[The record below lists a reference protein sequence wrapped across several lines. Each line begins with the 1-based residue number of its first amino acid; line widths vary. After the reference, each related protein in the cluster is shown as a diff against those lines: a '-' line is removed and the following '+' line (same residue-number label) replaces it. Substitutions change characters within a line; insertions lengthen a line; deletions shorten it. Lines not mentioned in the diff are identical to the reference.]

1 MKKRLAAFAFAA
13 LAAFGAQAVGN
24 EGDIWS
30 LEVVPNYSA
39 GYEYPNSITP
49 HKVGESFY
57 ILVRLLDYEWKDP
70 DVHEWQIL
78 QSADGVAI
86 GSTTATVYWPGLR
99 IAIGNEMVTA
109 DYVSTG
115 PNGEMSGQNG
125 ELPYYTD
132 LYFKY
137 TVKEGQLGLPVRL
150 VDTRNKII
158 STSIAGSYSLQF
170 VNVNTYNGLT
180 HRYWNLIK
188 DPGEETEALA
198 SFWFCP
204 SSTSEDPD
212 YPDEPAGGPKR
223 DVTKIAPGAY
233 VQTIDFEPTYADAT
247 DPLNRIWRD
256 VYQGISDSPGK
267 DPAIIGTAADEG
279 ETTTVYIWS
288 EDESVFSVDGITG
301 EEVEYEVKGEI
312 VTRTVYPVQLTAN
325 GVSAFK
331 LKGGATAAPGAW
343 TNLVLCA
350 TKKPAINAS
359 GDIVDGCLVTRR
371 VRVVA
376 APAPFI
382 TLSDADGSRSV
393 SLEATSAYTVGSRM
407 KMTFSKAFDSYD
419 VRVKLM
425 MSVGSTTIDPVAEKY
440 VFISDSDGAD
450 PASSVS
456 LDTVTMPKGER
467 ETYFYIYPL
476 GTCKELKTTGISI
489 TNLVDQTQTEAY
501 DQFKDGTHRG
511 MTVKVT
517 DQKPVVTASIPS
529 SGFKNDTVNVDV
541 TVSDNWRDL
550 SEKNT
555 NGYRVVIFLGG
566 TKVYETNGVAF
577 AENEQVSFPVVI
589 PAEGNPLTGTV
600 QVWDQMGNASDTTL
614 DGSKIS
620 IEAKAPLTVM
630 AATFQSRDKSVA
642 PDTDATYAEG
652 QQVYVGAVLS
662 SPSATKM
669 YAFIVPMDAASSN
682 LVYTSA
688 TTNGLEINTSGD
700 FAEYS
705 VRAPIKLLDGN
716 IEGRRVNLGVVLKD
730 KPDWSDATAKV
741 IDTYSLGGTWT
752 LTVTNVAPTFASE
765 GVWGGDE
772 TNRTEV
778 ANGARYPGRVSATT
792 PVQFSVKLAD
802 VGIVDATSG
811 TARVRWTWT
820 DGDAENRYTQNQI
833 TTVDSN
839 GVTSAT
845 FIFDDEGQVQ
855 TITLQLQDRDMFAD
869 SPSVFGGDK
878 YVFTVAVG
886 DVPTVIIDY
895 DKGMGPHYE
904 ETANSKYNYFTVK
917 VSEWPKNVVE
927 GREMLGSS
935 NPLKVRVTLPT
946 DFQDDPR
953 AVLHLQDT
961 AGNVQVDD
969 DEGVILTFRTEK
981 AATKEGIKVYFHL
994 DSQNGGSG
1002 PVMDP
1007 SEFIVKAE
1015 VITTTKASED
1025 MTWAEYFAS
1034 IEEQV
1039 TLMNIEPSI
1048 GLDIVSSQDW
1058 AGYSGATNEWTAGE
1072 EVELRWTY
1080 KDIAPDVTNRDASV
1094 SWTVADV
1101 NNKRSVKVKDA
1112 ATSITFSAKSPKI
1125 GTATGTYKFK
1135 VPAAKYTKVT
1145 VTARDGDG
1153 GESEYE
1159 FYIHVIPTKDV
1170 IITPVGPSETASSK
1184 YGGAA
1189 GLGRGH
1195 IYVQRS
1201 TGQYSMLQF
1210 QQTWLYSEHDS
1221 AAYLYAA
1228 GYPATNTVAYD
1239 DGKLGVAAGFNI
1251 AAEPNAIGGKY
1262 DAATG
1267 VPRYDYQGE
1276 FDNYFYCWLQKNQEA
1291 GTWEV
1296 KLVNPT
1302 RDPATA
1308 QGFNPTLPT
1317 DAEDANNPSYP
1328 PVEVEA
1334 VFAREFYVSDNLGD
1348 INADEIPDAYVKLYS
1363 GFGVFGDDGSFA
1375 GNDFPKLHNFNL
1387 DADYLPASE
1396 RVEYARFIPGP
1407 SSDWITTG
1415 VPFNARREI
1424 RGWDYH
1430 LNNGPA
1436 LSGVRN
1442 AASERRYTDPRS
1454 DGESTLSEL
1463 EYFGFVTWC
1472 AKNGQV
1478 ATNEASWLLWTPENP
1493 TDPTLADTDDD
1504 GVPDGYEY
1512 YVWYR
1517 AHVGYLDYN
1526 GKYRRLTGRRYNVV
1540 SPAEPIEIPPEDI
1553 ERRYNP
1559 TQANDLLAYS
1569 DTDDDG
1575 LNDLYEF
1582 ELGTSP
1588 VDYDTDGDGLPDGFE
1603 VYVSETDPLVA
1614 DAMSSNPDGDAK
1626 AELVMEHVPVIG
1638 ILVDGS
1644 VERYAIIHTDL
1655 DGGFSVSNETVAGDW
1670 VYLSNGVDG
1679 YVTASNN
1686 VRRMTI
1692 LGDSYLTSLLPAEST
1707 WRCTKGKDSY
1717 LRGAPATVSPGFRI
1731 DDIAT
1736 GVKLTRATLLT
1747 TPPRAYAVWKYDAS
1761 WKLVLGQELHEGW
1774 TPAALPAGA
1783 EVVEPP
1789 SEKTVSLLHHHVY
1802 EHHGLA
1808 RDNRDRTRKI
1818 WVDARAFDPRTAWRV
1833 AGGVETSAFT
1843 TYDEFMYPHFMLRDS
1858 YIYFADDK
1866 LWRGGWTVSTAEMT
1880 PSRDHG
1886 TRQSIWERYCPDPNN
1901 ADTDADGS
1909 PDGWEAYLF
1918 MGVPEYRANDPYK
1931 DERNYPYVLLPS
1943 IYNGGQPVS
1952 PGSPVVAAATGDTSW
1967 SDEYAGTDSTG
1978 AYPEC
1983 ETIVNGNRFP
1993 EWTNK
1998 MWPTD
2003 PWQGDTDGDGIPDM
2017 AERDY
2022 FLYGEATEPGA
2033 GGGLNPL
2040 SWDTDGDGLP
2050 DPWEAEFAG
2059 VYTAG
2064 EETTTSTSTTVDENG
2079 NTNTTVSVSR
2089 AAGTW
2094 SGGMDGSV
2102 SDATLDYDRDGLQN
2116 WQEYLVGAM
2125 RCWRY
2130 DDTISEWG
2138 NNEFSAADLGII
2150 LFADTYTFN
2159 HYWTERLV
2167 SDGQQG
2173 ANPDGQYSGYNPR
2186 IQVDGYYD
2194 CSASYFSLC
2203 ENAWDPVAGRWYM
2216 FRDGINHDLS
2226 NPGEEWELQIGPAI
2240 VQCNRFT
2247 WRPVYESQM
2256 YPEPLSAFSR
2266 GDDPLTTGYEFGALD
2281 EGYVIAPSIYICCD
2295 PTKPD
2300 TDFDGMD
2307 DYYELYHGMNPLLG
2321 VAAAD
2326 KVRDN
2331 GYDLVYVAYGA
2342 DHKKRYGLPSPVASA
2357 EINYWKT
2364 HDGPCWRFYPLDPW
2378 LNRPGAGLSDYD
2390 FEIYPWL
2397 NGLAYADPDGDDI
2410 RNQSEAIMT
2419 DMQAQ
2424 SSWLHT
2430 DPTPLWMTDI
2440 AYEGSITHR
2449 YYLPTVTSEE
2459 SIGPLPPVPDG
2470 FTDVYTGKEYKF
2482 NDFPGLSWE
2491 DGVLT
2496 IGGVDL
2502 NLGNVIDVNWAF
2514 EENEGYDTDHDYLSD
2529 HDEAAGKTKSASDPQ
2544 DADSPLR
2551 RQAMWFPGED
2561 ALLETTLED
2570 SEIPPAGIIGGADLP
2585 FLYYTVECWAK
2596 AEDPSRDQ
2604 TLVERAIWT
2613 GQSNLGDELYLRK
2626 NFLIGI
2632 KNGRWY
2638 TMYDSAGTAIANP
2651 QEILDGPAA
2660 TTNWTH
2666 VAATYDGAY
2675 LSLYVNGVKYKQIK
2689 TGIRPEIGTAAVAIS
2704 PGGRLNGKTD
2714 WGNYIAIL
2722 VGASAT
2728 TFEGVILDS
2737 AWRGLSMVG
2746 THFSDYNRYFKGY
2759 VDEVRVW
2766 DGARSENEIR
2776 ADYRKRYTR
2785 ADALANRQAVWEVW
2799 SQGIYNRAP
2808 STEGMLP
2815 AELKRHWTF
2824 DHMPGGVSPD
2834 VVMKRPA
2841 GFTTAEGVVDAKAIW
2856 SRPVG
2861 WSSLWLSY
2869 IPISSTV
2876 YSDPAWIPWVSD
2888 TVGHLP
2894 RFDKTTVDS
2903 KYWSE
2908 DMVGG
2913 KLAAEQGY
2921 SQVSFPRTAEP
2932 WSRWRQV
2939 LLNTEPVYS
2948 IDERWK
2954 WVSDDPALAMTYSFT
2969 MRHHLKEGFDLLPLG
2984 GAYARRIS
2992 SAEGGMWDDGSAADA
3007 WAETGSDDDFDRL
3020 PDWWADY
3027 ARNNYCDPLDPPEKI
3042 GWDTAVDYD
3051 GIVMAAWAA
3060 YMRDLARGMLSDGKY
3075 HPEFA
3080 DSRDLDHD
3088 GIPDWW
3094 EDMYKIDTGSKDD
3107 ATADPDH
3114 DGLSNYQEY
3123 RIAEVDRI
3131 IALDPTLA
3139 HSVTEDVTDYFV
3151 QTTNSVGETV
3161 YLGELYADHDFM
3173 EDLDEDA
3180 NGLDRTRY
3188 DANTDA
3194 DEDGW
3199 SAWSEMR
3206 YSDYKMTTAQK
3217 FVSHLAGLEE
3227 VEDWPVPVV
3236 HAKLRYNGTKVPV
3249 GSDAPVIVQAYS
3261 GNNLQNE
3268 PSAVYSVT
3276 PGTSETRYLYLGFF
3290 EDRVFHGTLTPGWV
3304 VNNLNAFS
3312 LQVAH
3317 AQPDDL
3323 YSWTIESEDGE
3334 AVPYSG
3340 TYEEMRAAV
3349 STYGRSC
3356 KVATHAFTWE
3366 DTLGSGNGGT
3376 GDGEFALKISSVDS
3390 TMKGHILLFNKRVG
3404 DIDLITGDFDL
3415 DVSVLKSYFMS
3426 YGIALPQHFL
3436 RIMYQTQLP
3445 KLQTRNLEISLA
3457 RPDSGRLTEGT
3468 AAFVAFIDADGNGAF
3483 TPGSDPIGFMKDVEV
3498 GWDQVPSLVIEMT
3511 DSSQAA
3517 GERFDYGGGS
3527 NSVDTLRIVRTSVN
3541 GSEEGVKRR
3550 IVYSR
3555 EAGDV
3560 KRTTV
3565 YEGDLVTSGKFG
3577 LDWSS
3582 LRADLRAMEGV
3593 ALDDVTE
3600 VGYTVTLGGGSVQ
3613 NISTAD
3619 VVRTFTVEYTTKPV
3633 KPILYS
3639 PTVLADPKVE
3649 TARPEFKWS
3658 ATDGYTAFRLQIWNA
3673 ETNVYTSPLTA
3684 LPPKDSAG
3692 RYFWTPPVYIGTD
3705 AADDAWVLAN
3715 NTNYRWRVAMY
3726 NAKFSDTN
3734 DAVSAWSDFGAFET
3748 RLAAANDFST
3758 RLGRADVRVRYFG
3771 PATNELKSVIVQ
3783 LFRNADFAGVPA
3795 AQTRLYGADLAAAA
3809 NSLTNAAEVSF
3820 LGLDEDEY
3828 FAVAFIDRNGN
3839 AKREPYETWGYSA
3852 QVDRGLAAIWR
3863 PSGAK
3868 VDPTSSEIPEI
3879 EVFME
3884 DTDVNR
3890 DDVLDWNQPES
3901 LLATAAAGTA
3911 SGADTS
3917 DVDLDGLTGDEET
3930 GDTYTNKQK
3939 WDTDGDGMPDGWEA
3953 RYADTDPLMADAEL
3967 VAAGDYMAFVV
3978 TNGIYRLVV
3987 NAAGEHYLVR
3997 DTNSVYRVGDVIAAT
4012 NLITTYDYT
4021 TVVADETLTN
4031 FVTVTYA
4038 GLGTNVMAAGTFQI
4052 DSIAPAAVALVH
4064 AQVYDEFGYW
4074 QSTAVDPADPLTKP
4088 FTALDKYMLAR
4099 YFEAIGFTGVREEAM
4114 NVTKTW
4120 KDFTLRPLD
4129 PDCDRDGV
4137 ADGWELYLMFG
4148 TNGVASAHGL
4158 AVPSATEI
4166 NPWKYADRDAD
4177 IDGDTLSLVDEYAQ
4191 GRTPSDPWNMYSVYE
4206 ELLAVGVVP
4215 DDAEKFTDAK
4225 ARRFAIAAA
4234 DYDDDWDLD
4243 QISNVQ
4249 EMWAYYRD
4257 MDRLADINPENPRSD
4272 GFTPDYFRQIGSTY
4286 LGAYYNGGEFVE
4298 RAARGILDITDLSM
4312 AGTRDLYHSGWDL
4325 WSIVRYSYA
4334 KQERESEEGV
4344 SEELSVANKYT
4355 YVMYEGYEGVTEEAL
4370 VEFHQALGHDSC
4382 TSLAGVI
4389 ETHGGLERMKQ
4400 EIREKA
4406 VSSLDAEDFETPE
4419 PMVRF
4424 TLKYTGYGTRD
4435 VIVDVWQTSSI
4446 YPERGEQVTASYA
4459 LPSAFDA
4466 GVAYARAKTPARG
4479 TLKQGPAK
4487 FVAYIDADGSGTL
4500 SPGETFGTAEATIG
4514 YSDLDL
4520 VIRLGDGNPALP
4532 TISLV
4537 DSGTNDTERPIQ
4549 TVAIVRTKV
4558 NGQYVSP
4565 RGVMLKRYD
4574 NNVNR
4579 TAIYPSDWINE
4590 TDGFIGVD
4598 KYLAF
4603 ASDEDAGD
4611 PTDEALEAVEEVT
4624 YEIVKLRR
4632 SFLIEGDDGYKISN
4646 TNLNHYIYT
4655 EVVEDEYGDTSNIY
4669 HTVDQQVNEEFT
4681 LRYSVARD
4689 VPLEVKG
4696 EAASKVSDALVSFLV
4711 PADRAVTKFWLDVDG
4726 VIYAG
4731 DTGNGFLL
4739 ANLVT
4744 GDVLNTA
4751 PGLTGEYTSRRV
4763 ILDGD
4768 WFRENGIAF
4777 TADEHTVRVALGN
4790 DKFPEAP
4797 SDTAEWSK
4805 PAEFSVAADAAF
4817 AGKLAVRA
4825 VHPVVTNEGAFT
4837 TITVAAYER
4846 PDLANPVAITT
4857 GLANGEAVE
4866 LGGLRTGR
4874 KYYLAAWYVKN
4885 AADGRSGSSAADP
4898 TVRMPYD
4905 TWGYL
4910 TMLGTVTNGFNAAS
4924 VAATEKSVPTNTIWM
4939 QDTDWNDNGVADR
4952 LENLK
4957 SVSGLTPS
4965 EAPEW
4970 EDVDCDGIPDQD
4982 DEDPVFDNSKK
4993 SIEGDV
4999 MAKATLRMLTVQI
5012 GTVDLETNWVTYVVY
5027 DPEGEPTA
5035 DRLDGDTIVI
5045 PRGTKA
5051 SELKSLYTT
5060 YLYGRKKSAPLGIGV
5075 ATNLAEGIVYA
5086 HEWKDVVLVHHQV
5099 YERFGFNP
5107 YTANA
5112 LAASSN
5118 WVNTAKFTALDKYI
5132 VTNYLGAIGAVVSPE
5147 SWTNWTLNARRVD
5160 FDYDGVTD
5168 GWELYTMFGTNG
5180 VQALDKTAK
5189 DDVINAWAAADRDN
5203 DPDGDEVSNLHEY
5216 DGGFEPTDPWDP
5228 KSVWRNLSENGY
5240 LLPGTPEFTDKEAR
5254 RFGIAQT
5261 DVDNDDD
5268 NDLLTNLQEIQAYY
5282 YDKTALDGLD
5292 PKKAW
5297 SDGSTPDYFRAA
5309 GSTYLGLLFN
5319 GGEFIE
5325 PDVRK
5330 AMGITTLARTG
5341 TRDYDGKGWD
5351 AWSTA
5356 RYSILNREQTL
5367 NVDGVVSDE
5376 LMLLIRYWNVIR
5388 PGEFTGTTVGEAVE
5402 FFHTVWEGVRR
5413 LIDSEG
5419 NILIESKGTG
5429 AMSGPGTIHHADA
5442 AQTTTQIVAF
5452 FGGQAKMEETIAK
5465 NKKDITADEIVAPE
5479 PTVDLT
5485 VKYAGNG
5492 SYNLVLEAYQRS
5504 LAYPEYGGQLTAQW
5518 TLPVKFDA
5526 GIATVNDI
5534 RTPGLGSLKQ
5544 GPARFVAYIDQDGSG
5559 TLSAGDIYGTTDVEV
5574 GHLGA
5579 KLTIRMGGENDYS
5592 YPLVRVQATNDCSIV
5607 ALVRSK
5613 INDVP
5618 LYSQVA
5624 GVYYCYLQ
5632 NNAAREAIYPIEFLT
5647 EEHTGLDKD
5656 LALDYGGELEQIES
5670 VTYEILHLD
5679 LAGLNDVNV
5688 TNLNHYLWIEEVE
5701 TDDGVSNVVHFV
5713 EQSLNEEVTF
5723 RYSNT
5728 RDKADVWGV
5737 ADAVKG
5743 NVTVSFTVPND
5754 GYANTRFWLKVNGD
5768 VYGGEHGNGFLIP
5781 PVADHV
5787 VVLDQEWFDNEGKDV
5802 VFAAGENTVQVL
5814 LGNDK
5819 FGGDAAVDEW
5829 SEEARFSVNAAPDRR
5844 GKLAVEVQHPLAGF
5858 AKGVTIAAYET
5869 ADLVNPVVVSNN
5881 VASDAAVVLEGLRPG
5896 AKYYVAAWYVREAED
5911 GRPNADT
5918 RMPWDS
5924 WGYYCN
5930 LTRTNE
5936 LQVASSYGFDP
5947 VAIAASDTLVPTNV
5961 VWLQDTDF
5969 NDNGVADRE
5978 EDFLDVPAFYD
5989 RELEVGYAFDI
6000 AGAEERHTSGGGS
6013 STAMHWAM
6021 AYAVVPYAT
6030 VATTN
6035 ERGAVVWYAVVV
6047 DPADPSSSNVT
6058 SVGIAVGTPLS
6069 KLKLAST
6076 YYYGKELALGTNVAF
6091 AADSE
6096 WKVTES
6102 QVQDIVL
6109 VHAQVL
6115 DRFGFNPATANSA
6128 IASGERVYS
6137 KDFTKRDKSRYLA
6150 DYLENALGVTNAAAY
6165 TLSTTVDDSDPVY
6178 GGMGDGIADGWEL
6191 YMMFKPD
6198 GVRDGVVGTVADL
6211 TNELVRLSPWN
6222 YSDRDGDLDGEG
6234 LSNLLEY
6241 DGGHFPTNPYDV
6253 DTDGDNV
6260 TDLYAWRY
6268 ALKGDEGDDDLDGDG
6283 LSNYAEYLI
6292 SEVFQFHTLDVR
6304 NPKTD
6309 GACVDYFRK
6318 VGQLY
6323 LGELFTDHDQV
6334 SDVWEAQYDGE
6345 KSDTGDI
6352 WANRYVYDPDKD
6364 LDEDGWSNY
6373 AESRAGTSPEVA
6385 DSIGIDQMTLAEHP
6399 VPVIEATVVYNG
6411 YDPIYGSIVFRAWN
6425 QKFDP
6430 EMMHAPD
6437 AIWTVPSSVSEGS
6450 DGNGTTTD
6458 TGAQVLEAAKYVG
6471 LKPAGR
6477 VVYSLGPGS
6486 VTPGSVKIY
6495 FRDPAFR
6502 RAVVRD
6508 RTEVYVSDAGV
6519 SQASWYALVQD
6530 KNGELVTSIT
6540 NQTAVA
6546 VGSIDYTTGKVEI
6559 DFGSAALSGSV
6570 YAQMINATSGNEK
6583 LDSDI
6588 THSLQYF
6595 NCEKLNLDASYVKLE
6610 WNRTR
6615 VGTNVGGVYY
6625 LGDADPATGGSSGG
6639 SSGGNP
6645 FSAGGNSTSF
6655 TSMSR
6660 GYVREG
6666 LNSFVVYADQNG
6678 DGDYTPG
6685 EPFGFVRD
6693 VDVGWQGAKFSVEL
6707 SETSP
6712 IFARV
6717 NVRTE
6722 ENDRVNL
6729 YGVYS
6734 DTMYITNFLDLAGAQ
6749 SADEAGTTSDGRY
6762 IHVRI
6767 DRYSVNDV
6775 PIGPGTGEIN
6785 LPDRVLVDKYI
6796 DCNVRC
6802 VFHEGD
6808 FLNDGEFDID
6818 WSHFEDMSANENI
6831 AKLKEPDITS
6841 VAYRIVVD
6849 NALVVSPATN
6859 NLSLA
6864 CVFTRRFDAA
6874 EHRQVP
6880 LLPAE
6885 ELVCHGARPTFSWS
6899 MNGRN
6904 TYTAFQLQILS
6915 GSTVVYDSGVRHAPC
6930 MDPEGRYTWTA
6941 PISVGDQ
6948 MPNGRIL
6955 SAHGNYTWR
6964 VAMYNAKFKPSAY
6977 VNAYSAVAPLRTDV
6991 NVQQDVDDDG
7001 FNAVNVCVKYTGP
7014 NAVLADCDNLSSVYG
7029 KVRLQAFA
7037 FADFSGVP
7045 SSQTLVTGKDE
7056 IADASYTMANAKL
7069 IGLPAGTYY
7078 IRAYIDSNGNFVKD
7092 DWESWG
7098 QVAGPVTVGAGRPAP
7113 VVGLYIEDADTNQ
7126 DWVPDALEFTVNGQ
7140 LKDAYSPI
7148 RITGEFLMSKKLSE
7162 AVSADTLQAGVSTY
7176 LSGATLSAFQYADV
7190 IGTLLG
7196 VNSSG
7201 ETTTINAIRKAVEK
7215 KVKAGTVKITSIKFD
7230 PTGKKV
7236 VLAVDAEVAD
7246 SVAGDLFSKIF
7257 EYSPGDEVVVKVKVF
7272 RKDSLVQ
7279 AEWVP
7284 VGDAQTV
7291 SVGVHSQ
7298 EVSVPLPSGTDYTSG
7313 FYRVEIE
7320 Q

>member
-13 LAAFGAQAVGN
+13 LAAFGAQAVGT

-30 LEVVPNYSA
+30 LEVVPNYSK

-57 ILVRLLDYEWKDP
+57 ILVRLLDADWRDSSI
-70 DVHEWQIL
+70 HEWQIL
-78 QSADGVAI
+78 QSADGTAI
-86 GSTTATVYWPGLR
+86 GSAMATVYWPGLR

-115 PNGEMSGQNG
+115 PNGEASGPNG

-137 TVKEGQLGLPVRL
+137 TVKEGQLGMPVRL
-150 VDTRNKII
+150 VDSKNKII
-158 STSIAGSYSLQF
+158 STSIAGAYSLQF
-170 VNVNTYNGLT
+170 ENVNTHNGLT

-188 DPGEETEALA
+188 DPGEATEALA
-198 SFWFCP
+198 NFWFCP
-204 SSTSEDPD
+204 SSPSDEPAD
-212 YPDEPAGGPKR
+212 YPEEPAGGPKR

-233 VQTIDFEPTYADAT
+233 VQTIDFEPTYADPT

-279 ETTTVYIWS
+279 EATTVYIWS

-301 EEVEYEVKGEI
+301 ETVEYEVKGEI
-312 VTRTVYPVQLTAN
+312 VTRKVYPVQLTAN

-331 LKGGATAAPGAW
+331 LKGGATATPGAW

-382 TLSDADGSRSV
+382 TFSDADGSRSV

-440 VFISDSDGAD
+440 IFISDTDGAD

-476 GTCKELKTTGISI
+476 GTCKELKTAGISI

-550 SEKNT
+550 SETNT

-600 QVWDQMGNASDTTL
+600 QVWDQMGNASDTSL
-614 DGSKIS
+614 DDSKIS

-630 AATFQSRDKSVA
+630 AATFQSRDRSVA

-705 VRAPIKLLDGN
+705 VRTPIKLLDGN
-716 IEGRRVNLGVVLKD
+716 TEGRRVNLGVVLKD

-935 NPLKVRVTLPT
+935 NPLKVKVTLPT
-946 DFQDDPR
+946 DFQDDTR
-953 AVLHLQDT
+953 AVLHLQDS

-981 AATKEGIKVYFHL
+981 AATKDGIKVYFDL

-1058 AGYSGATNEWTAGE
+1058 AGFSGGTNEWTAGE
-1072 EVELRWTY
+1072 EVELKWTY

-1125 GTATGTYKFK
+1125 ATATGTYKFK
-1135 VPAAKYTKVT
+1135 VPAAKYTRVV

-1170 IITPVGPSETASSK
+1170 IITPAGPSETASSK
-1184 YGGAA
+1184 YGSAA

-1239 DGKLGVAAGFNI
+1239 DGTLGVAAGFNI

-1262 DAATG
+1262 NATTG

-1291 GTWEV
+1291 GAWEV

-1302 RDPATA
+1302 RNPATA

-1317 DAEDANNPSYP
+1317 DTEDANNPSYP

-1334 VFAREFYVSDNLGD
+1334 VFAREYYTSDNLGD

-1363 GFGVFGDDGSFA
+1363 GFGVFGDDGSIS
-1375 GNDFPKLHNFNL
+1375 GNDFPKLQNFNT
-1387 DADYLPASE
+1387 DDDYLPASLA
-1396 RVEYARFIPGP
+1396 VEYAKFIPGP

-1442 AASERRYTDPRS
+1442 AAPERRYTDPRE
-1454 DGESTLSEL
+1454 DYGSTLSEL
-1463 EYFGFVTWC
+1463 EYLGFVTWC
-1472 AKNGQV
+1472 AKNGRE
-1478 ATNEASWLLWTPENP
+1478 ATNETSWLLWTPENP
-1493 TDPTLADTDDD
+1493 TDPTLADTDGD

-1512 YVWYR
+1512 YIWYR
-1517 AHVGYLDYN
+1517 AHVGYIDYN
-1526 GKYRRLTGRRYNVV
+1526 GTYRRLVGRRYNVDN
-1540 SPAEPIEIPPEDI
+1540 PAEPLEISSEEV
-1553 ERRYNP
+1553 ERLYDP
-1559 TQANDLLAYS
+1559 TKANDTLAYT

-1575 LNDLYEF
+1575 LSDLDEF
-1582 ELGTSP
+1582 MLGTNP
-1588 VDYDTDGDGLPDGFE
+1588 IDYDTDGDGLPDGFE
-1603 VYVSETDPLVA
+1603 VFVTESDPLLY
-1614 DAMSSNPDGDAK
+1614 SSINSTGGDGAANPDNDAK
-1626 AELVMEHVPVIG
+1626 AELVLEKVPVIG
-1638 ILVDGS
+1638 VKTGS
-1644 VERYAIIHTDL
+1644 GVERFALLY
-1655 DGGFSVSNETVAGDW
+1655 GESFSVTNIPYQTMKLIGYISP
-1670 VYLSNGVDG
+1670 DG
-1679 YVTASNN
+1679 LVTNTYVTSEANVSYSRFFGATIVEGQEYLTTYLPAASTYKCTISGES
-1686 VRRMTI
+1686 VI
-1692 LGDSYLTSLLPAEST
+1692 LGESISLDPGTPVTFHRDGVEVLE
-1707 WRCTKGKDSY
+1707 CTV
-1717 LRGAPATVSPGFRI
+1717 LE
-1731 DDIAT
+1731 
-1736 GVKLTRATLLT
+1736 
-1747 TPPRAYAVWKYDAS
+1747 TPPRAHSVWKYDTAG
-1761 WKLVLGQELHEGW
+1761 KLVLGQEMYGAVLSNFFPEG
-1774 TPAALPAGA
+1774 AR
-1783 EVVEPP
+1783 VVEPTE
-1789 SEKTVSLLHHHVY
+1789 EKSVTLLHHHVY
-1802 EHHGLA
+1802 QYHGLA
-1808 RDNRDRTRKI
+1808 KENKSSTRRV
-1818 WVDARAFDPRTAWRV
+1818 WVASKAFDPRTAWRIS
-1833 AGGVETSAFT
+1833 GGVETSLFT
-1843 TYDEFMYPHFMLRDS
+1843 HYDEFMYPIFIHRDTYYYAS
-1858 YIYFADDK
+1858 GSK
-1866 LWRGGWTVSTAEMT
+1866 LWAGGYALS
-1880 PSRDHG
+1880 SRDLTPG
-1886 TRQSIWERYCPDPNN
+1886 REAGSRVALWQKYCTNPNS
-1901 ADTDADGS
+1901 ADTDGDGT

-1918 MGVPEYRANDPYK
+1918 TGKPQYISEDESPYK
-1931 DERNYPYVLLPS
+1931 GERAYNYRLRDSESAL
-1943 IYNGGQPVS
+1943 
-1952 PGSPVVAAATGDTSW
+1952 GSPIYADSSEGGFTRAE
-1967 SDEYAGTDSTG
+1967 EYAGVESTA
-1978 AYPEC
+1978 AYADC
-1983 ETIVNGNRFP
+1983 ETILAGNIHP

-1998 MWPTD
+1998 KWPTD
-2003 PWQGDTDGDGIPDM
+2003 PNQEDTDGDGISD
-2017 AERDY
+2017 AEEMTH
-2022 FLYGEATEPGA
+2022 FLYGSGVGPGS

-2040 SWDTDGDGLP
+2040 SWDTDLDGLP
-2050 DPWEAEFAG
+2050 DPWEVEFAG
-2059 VYTAG
+2059 TYTPG
-2064 EETTTSTSTTVDENG
+2064 ETSTSSSVTIDQTTGATNNTTTVTRGEG
-2079 NTNTTVSVSR
+2079 S
-2089 AAGTW
+2089 W
-2094 SGGMDGSV
+2094 SGGMDGTTD
-2102 SDATLDYDRDGLQN
+2102 DARLDYDNDGLLN

-2130 DDTISEWG
+2130 DDTISSWG
-2138 NNEFSAADLGII
+2138 SHHFDPLELDAALTDTNKFNRYFSEVL
-2150 LFADTYTFN
+2150 L
-2159 HYWTERLV
+2159 
-2167 SDGQQG
+2167 SDGG
-2173 ANPDGQYSGYNPR
+2173 AGSRIDGQHENYNPR
-2186 IQVDGYYD
+2186 ITVDGHFD
-2194 CSASYFSLC
+2194 PSSSYFSYC
-2203 ENAWDPVAGRWYM
+2203 ENSWDPAYGGWYM
-2216 FRDGINHDLS
+2216 FADGINHDLK
-2226 NPGEEWELQIGPAI
+2226 NPGEDWQVVVNGEV

-2247 WRPVYESQM
+2247 WRPFLESM
-2256 YPEPLSAFSR
+2256 VLEDDSDPSGAPLIDMSI
-2266 GDDPLTTGYEFGALD
+2266 GD
-2281 EGYVIAPSIYICCD
+2281 EGKVYYFGKFPDYIIYPTKYICCD
-2295 PTKPD
+2295 PTKKD
-2300 TDFDGMD
+2300 TDNDGMD

-2321 VAAAD
+2321 AAGQIDDGNEPALD
-2326 KVRDN
+2326 IVFIA
-2331 GYDLVYVAYGA
+2331 YDG
-2342 DHKKRYGLPSPVASA
+2342 KPGGKPKNQKASA
-2357 EINYWKT
+2357 TRNYWMGQLKPHHRLPART
-2364 HDGPCWRFYPLDPW
+2364 TPA
-2378 LNRPGAGLSDYD
+2378 NNYD
-2390 FEIYPWL
+2390 FEAYPWL
-2397 NGLAYADPDGDDI
+2397 NGLAAADADGDNL
-2410 RNQSEAIMT
+2410 RNQTEAIMT
-2419 DMQAQ
+2419 DMQGQ
-2424 SSWLHT
+2424 STWLHS
-2430 DPTPLWMTDI
+2430 DPTPLWMTDFG
-2440 AYEGSITHR
+2440 YSGSLTYR
-2449 YYLPTVTSEE
+2449 YYVPTETEE
-2459 SIGPLPPVPDG
+2459 YEVEGCPEY
-2470 FTDVYTGKEYKF
+2470 FTDPVTTNKYYF
-2482 NDFPGLSWE
+2482 NDFPGLHWE
-2491 DGVLT
+2491 LSDSGGTLT
-2496 IGGVDL
+2496 ISPCKVNRWNAL
-2502 NLGNVIDVNWAF
+2502 DVGWSF

-2529 HDEAAGKTKSASDPQ
+2529 YDEVAGKTKSSSDVRNS
-2544 DADSPLR
+2544 DSPLR
-2551 RQAMWFPGED
+2551 RQAMWFPGAD
-2561 ALLETTLED
+2561 AFLETTIEV
-2570 SEIPPAGIIGGADLP
+2570 SEVPPRPLPTGVDLP
-2585 FLYYTVECWAK
+2585 FFYYTVECWAK
-2596 AEDPSRDQ
+2596 PEGDLMREQ
-2604 TLVERAIWT
+2604 TVVERAIYT
-2613 GQSNLGDELYLRK
+2613 GPSNLGDAELLRK
-2626 NFLIGI
+2626 NFLIGL

-2638 TMYDSAGTAIANP
+2638 TKYDSAGTDKNDP
-2651 QEILDGPAA
+2651 QEILNGPEA

-2666 VAATYDGAY
+2666 VAATFDGEY
-2675 LSLYVNGVKYKQIK
+2675 LCLYINGTKYRQLK
-2689 TGIRPEIGTAAVAIS
+2689 TGVQPEHGISAVAIDAVGKLKEGTTGYSGTAA
-2704 PGGRLNGKTD
+2704 GKPVVL
-2714 WGNYIAIL
+2714 I
-2722 VGASAT
+2722 GASVNKFFGIA
-2728 TFEGVILDS
+2728 FD
-2737 AWRGLSMVG
+2737 AQWRWGLLFPVDF
-2746 THFSDYNRYFKGY
+2746 TYYKNYYQGY
-2759 VDEVRVW
+2759 VDEVRIW
-2766 DGARSENEIR
+2766 DGARSESEIR
-2776 ADYRKRYTR
+2776 ENYRKRFTR
-2785 ADALANRQAVWEVW
+2785 EDALANRQAVWEVW
-2799 SQGIYNRAP
+2799 KKGITNRAP
-2808 STEGMLP
+2808 STKNMLP
-2815 AELKRHWTF
+2815 AELKRHWSF
-2824 DHMPGGVSPD
+2824 DHIPGAASPAD
-2834 VVMKRPA
+2834 VMATPA
-2841 GFTTAEGVVDAKAIW
+2841 GFDTAFDVGAKAVW
-2856 SRPVG
+2856 SRPVD
-2861 WSSLWLSY
+2861 WVNPWWHSVFVK
-2869 IPISSTV
+2869 STI
-2876 YSDPAWIPWVSD
+2876 YSNTAWVPWISD

-2894 RFDKTTVDS
+2894 RLDGTTVDS

-2908 DMVGG
+2908 DLLGG
-2913 KLAAEQGY
+2913 LPAAQFNY
-2921 SQVSFPRTAEP
+2921 ARFDFPRTMEP
-2932 WSRWRQV
+2932 YSRSRQV
-2939 LLNTEPVYS
+2939 LVGGEKKEDESDSAPSSESSGSYWG
-2948 IDERWK
+2948 IDRRLD
-2954 WVSDDPALAMTYSFT
+2954 WVENDPDKMSQYVFT
-2969 MRHHLKEGFDLLPLG
+2969 MRHRLLEGFDLFPLG
-2984 GAYARRIS
+2984 GAYAKRIS
-2992 SAEGGMWDDGSAADA
+2992 AAEGGMWDDGTAADA
-3007 WAETGSDDDFDRL
+3007 WAQTGADSDNDNL
-3020 PDWWADY
+3020 PDWWSNLALL
-3027 ARNNYCDPLDPPEKI
+3027 NYNDSSHSLTKVTWTTDVYYNGVKMP
-3042 GWDTAVDYD
+3042 
-3051 GIVMAAWAA
+3051 AWQA
-3060 YMRDLARGMLSDGKY
+3060 YLRDLAAGMLSDGKY

-3151 QTTNSVGETV
+3151 QTTNSVGETF

-3206 YSDYKMTTAQK
+3206 YSDYKLTISKK
-3217 FVSHLAGLEE
+3217 FVSHLAGVEE
-3227 VEDWPVPVV
+3227 VEDYPVPVV
-3236 HAKLRYNGTKVPV
+3236 HATLRYNGAKVPV
-3249 GSDAPVIVQAYS
+3249 GSTAPVIVQAYS

-3268 PSAVYSVT
+3268 PTAVYTVT
-3276 PGTSETRYLYLGFF
+3276 PGASEERHLYLGFF

-3304 VNNLNAFS
+3304 VNNYETFK
-3312 LQVAH
+3312 LQCAQ
-3317 AQPDDL
+3317 AQPDDI
-3323 YSWTIESEDGE
+3323 YTWEIASDEDGSTG
-3334 AVPYSG
+3334 VYYG

-3349 STYGRSC
+3349 AMYGSKC
-3356 KVATHAFTWE
+3356 TVQKLAFDWQ
-3366 DTLGSGNGGT
+3366 DIVGG
-3376 GDGEFALKISSVDS
+3376 GDGQIAFKISSDDN
-3390 TMKGHILLFNKRVG
+3390 TMKGHILYRDARVG
-3404 DIDLITGDFDL
+3404 EIDLVTGDFSLDL
-3415 DVSVLKSYFMS
+3415 GALKGRF
-3426 YGIALPQHFL
+3426 IAGEDHIFVYDQLFF
-3436 RIMYQTQLP
+3436 RIAYQSQLP
-3445 KLQTRNLEISLA
+3445 TLQTKNMQVALA
-3457 RPDSGRLTEGT
+3457 RPDSGKLTEGVT
-3468 AAFVAFIDADGNGAF
+3468 AFVAFIDADGDGAF
-3483 TPGSDPIGFMKDVEV
+3483 TPETDPIGFVKDVEV

-3517 GERFDYGGGS
+3517 GERFAYGGGS
-3527 NSVDTLRIVRTSVN
+3527 NSVDTLRIIRTSVN

-3555 EAGDV
+3555 ETADV
-3560 KRTTV
+3560 KRNTV
-3565 YEGDLVTSGKFG
+3565 YEGDLVTTGKFG

-3582 LRADLRAMEGV
+3582 LRADLNAMENVV
-3593 ALDDVTE
+3593 AADVTE

-3613 NISTAD
+3613 NIDPAS
-3619 VVRTFTVEYTTKPV
+3619 VVRTFTVEYTTTPV
-3633 KPILYS
+3633 KPTLYS
-3639 PTVLADPKVE
+3639 PTALVDPKVK

-3692 RYFWTPPVYIGTD
+3692 RYFWTPPVYVGTD

-3734 DAVSAWSDFGAFET
+3734 DAASAWSDFGAFET

-3771 PATNELKSVIVQ
+3771 PATNELKSVVVQ

-3839 AKREPYETWGYSA
+3839 AEREPYETWGYSA

-3863 PSGAK
+3863 PSSAK
-3868 VDPTSSEIPEI
+3868 VDPTSSEIPEL

-3911 SGADTS
+3911 SGVDTS
-3917 DVDLDGLTGDEET
+3917 DRDFDGLTGDEET

-3967 VAAGDYMAFVV
+3967 AAAGDYMAFVV
-3978 TNGIYRLVV
+3978 ANGIYRLVA
-3987 NAAGEHYLVR
+3987 NAAGERYLVR
-3997 DTNSVYRVGDVIAAT
+3997 DANSVYRVGDVIAVT

-4038 GLGTNVMAAGTFQI
+4038 GLGTNIAGTATFKI

-4064 AQVYDEFGYW
+4064 AQVYDEFGYS
-4074 QSTAVDPADPLTKP
+4074 QSTAVDPSDANTKP

-4099 YFEAIGFTGVREEAM
+4099 YCEAIGFTGVREEAM
-4114 NVTKTW
+4114 NVTKAW

-4148 TNGVASAHGL
+4148 TNGVASAHGF

-4191 GRTPSDPWNMYSVYE
+4191 GRTPSDPW
-4206 ELLAVGVVP
+4206 
-4215 DDAEKFTDAK
+4215 
-4225 ARRFAIAAA
+4225 
-4234 DYDDDWDLD
+4234 
-4243 QISNVQ
+4243 
-4249 EMWAYYRD
+4249 
-4257 MDRLADINPENPRSD
+4257 
-4272 GFTPDYFRQIGSTY
+4272 
-4286 LGAYYNGGEFVE
+4286 
-4298 RAARGILDITDLSM
+4298 
-4312 AGTRDLYHSGWDL
+4312 
-4325 WSIVRYSYA
+4325 
-4334 KQERESEEGV
+4334 
-4344 SEELSVANKYT
+4344 
-4355 YVMYEGYEGVTEEAL
+4355 
-4370 VEFHQALGHDSC
+4370 
-4382 TSLAGVI
+4382 
-4389 ETHGGLERMKQ
+4389 
-4400 EIREKA
+4400 
-4406 VSSLDAEDFETPE
+4406 
-4419 PMVRF
+4419 
-4424 TLKYTGYGTRD
+4424 
-4435 VIVDVWQTSSI
+4435 
-4446 YPERGEQVTASYA
+4446 
-4459 LPSAFDA
+4459 
-4466 GVAYARAKTPARG
+4466 
-4479 TLKQGPAK
+4479 
-4487 FVAYIDADGSGTL
+4487 
-4500 SPGETFGTAEATIG
+4500 
-4514 YSDLDL
+4514 
-4520 VIRLGDGNPALP
+4520 
-4532 TISLV
+4532 
-4537 DSGTNDTERPIQ
+4537 
-4549 TVAIVRTKV
+4549 
-4558 NGQYVSP
+4558 
-4565 RGVMLKRYD
+4565 
-4574 NNVNR
+4574 
-4579 TAIYPSDWINE
+4579 
-4590 TDGFIGVD
+4590 
-4598 KYLAF
+4598 
-4603 ASDEDAGD
+4603 
-4611 PTDEALEAVEEVT
+4611 
-4624 YEIVKLRR
+4624 
-4632 SFLIEGDDGYKISN
+4632 
-4646 TNLNHYIYT
+4646 
-4655 EVVEDEYGDTSNIY
+4655 
-4669 HTVDQQVNEEFT
+4669 
-4681 LRYSVARD
+4681 
-4689 VPLEVKG
+4689 
-4696 EAASKVSDALVSFLV
+4696 
-4711 PADRAVTKFWLDVDG
+4711 
-4726 VIYAG
+4726 
-4731 DTGNGFLL
+4731 
-4739 ANLVT
+4739 
-4744 GDVLNTA
+4744 
-4751 PGLTGEYTSRRV
+4751 
-4763 ILDGD
+4763 
-4768 WFRENGIAF
+4768 
-4777 TADEHTVRVALGN
+4777 
-4790 DKFPEAP
+4790 
-4797 SDTAEWSK
+4797 
-4805 PAEFSVAADAAF
+4805 
-4817 AGKLAVRA
+4817 
-4825 VHPVVTNEGAFT
+4825 
-4837 TITVAAYER
+4837 
-4846 PDLANPVAITT
+4846 
-4857 GLANGEAVE
+4857 
-4866 LGGLRTGR
+4866 
-4874 KYYLAAWYVKN
+4874 
-4885 AADGRSGSSAADP
+4885 
-4898 TVRMPYD
+4898 
-4905 TWGYL
+4905 
-4910 TMLGTVTNGFNAAS
+4910 
-4924 VAATEKSVPTNTIWM
+4924 
-4939 QDTDWNDNGVADR
+4939 
-4952 LENLK
+4952 
-4957 SVSGLTPS
+4957 
-4965 EAPEW
+4965 
-4970 EDVDCDGIPDQD
+4970 
-4982 DEDPVFDNSKK
+4982 
-4993 SIEGDV
+4993 
-4999 MAKATLRMLTVQI
+4999 
-5012 GTVDLETNWVTYVVY
+5012 
-5027 DPEGEPTA
+5027 
-5035 DRLDGDTIVI
+5035 
-5045 PRGTKA
+5045 
-5051 SELKSLYTT
+5051 
-5060 YLYGRKKSAPLGIGV
+5060 
-5075 ATNLAEGIVYA
+5075 
-5086 HEWKDVVLVHHQV
+5086 
-5099 YERFGFNP
+5099 
-5107 YTANA
+5107 
-5112 LAASSN
+5112 
-5118 WVNTAKFTALDKYI
+5118 
-5132 VTNYLGAIGAVVSPE
+5132 
-5147 SWTNWTLNARRVD
+5147 
-5160 FDYDGVTD
+5160 
-5168 GWELYTMFGTNG
+5168 
-5180 VQALDKTAK
+5180 
-5189 DDVINAWAAADRDN
+5189 
-5203 DPDGDEVSNLHEY
+5203 
-5216 DGGFEPTDPWDP
+5216 DP

-5254 RFGIAQT
+5254 RFDISMA
-5261 DVDNDDD
+5261 DLNNDDD
-5268 NDLLTNLQEIQAYY
+5268 NDLIANLQEIQAYY

-5309 GSTYLGLLFN
+5309 GSTYLGRLFN

-5419 NILIESKGTG
+5419 NILIESKGPG
-5429 AMSGPGTIHHADA
+5429 EISGPGTIHHADA

-5452 FGGQAKMEETIAK
+5452 FGGQAKIEETIAK

-5479 PTVDLT
+5479 PPVALT

-5504 LAYPEYGGQLTAQW
+5504 LAYPEYGRQLTAQW

-5544 GPARFVAYIDQDGSG
+5544 GPAQFVAYIDQDGSG

-5574 GHLGA
+5574 GYLGA
-5579 KLTIRMGGENDYS
+5579 KLTIRLGGENDYS

-5618 LYSQVA
+5618 LYGQVA
-5624 GVYYCYLQ
+5624 GAFYCYIP
-5632 NNAAREAIYPIEFLT
+5632 NNAAREELYPVEFFT
-5647 EEHTGLDKD
+5647 EDHTGIDKY
-5656 LALDYGGELEQIES
+5656 LASDFAGALEQIES
-5670 VTYEILHLD
+5670 VTYEVLHLRFAD
-5679 LAGLNDVNV
+5679 LADLNV
-5688 TNLNHYLWIEEVE
+5688 TNLNDYII
-5701 TDDGVSNVVHFV
+5701 VSNDIAVAYS
-5713 EQSLNEEVTF
+5713 QSANETITI

-5728 RDKADVWGV
+5728 RDKADVSGT
-5737 ADAVKG
+5737 ADSVKG

-5754 GYANTRFWLKVNGD
+5754 GYANMRFWLKVNGT
-5768 VYGGEHGNGFLIP
+5768 VYDGTHHHGFLIP
-5781 PVADHV
+5781 PIADSV
-5787 VVLDQEWFDNEGKDV
+5787 VVLDQEWFDCEGIAFRV
-5802 VFAAGENTVQVL
+5802 GENKVQVL

-5819 FGGDAAVDEW
+5819 YGYDSATAPAEW
-5829 SEEARFSVNAAPDRR
+5829 SEEARFSVNAAPVRA
-5844 GKLAVEVQHPLAGF
+5844 GKLAVAVQHPLTNFTG
-5858 AKGVTIAAYET
+5858 GVTIAAYET

-5896 AKYYVAAWYVREAED
+5896 AKYYLAAWYVMDPND
-5911 GRPNADT
+5911 GRPDGGK

-5930 LTRTNE
+5930 LTSTNA
-5936 LQVASSYGFDP
+5936 LQVAGAYGFDP
-5947 VAIAASDTLVPTNV
+5947 VAVAAGETLVPTNA
-5961 VWLQDTDF
+5961 VWLQDTDY
-5969 NDNGVADRE
+5969 NDNDIADRE

-5989 RELEVGYAFDI
+5989 RELVVGYGFNI
-6000 AGAEERHTSGGGS
+6000 AGAEERR
-6013 STAMHWAM
+6013 TAGAVTTLGVM
-6021 AYAVVPYAT
+6021 AYAVVPYTT

-6035 ERGAVVWYAVVV
+6035 ETGAVVWYAVVV
-6047 DPADPSSSNVT
+6047 DPVDPSSSNVT
-6058 SVGIAVGTPLS
+6058 SVGIAAGTPLS

-6076 YYYGKELALGTNVAF
+6076 YYYGSELALGTNVTF

-6096 WKVTES
+6096 WKVTMS
-6102 QVQDIVL
+6102 QVQELTL

-6115 DRFGFNPATANSA
+6115 DRFGFNPATANGS
-6128 IASGERVYS
+6128 IASGDRVYS
-6137 KDFTKRDKSRYLA
+6137 KDFTTRDRQTYLQDYLA
-6150 DYLENALGVTNAAAY
+6150 NALGVTNAAAY
-6165 TLSTTVDDSDPVY
+6165 TLSTTADDSDPVY

-6260 TDLYAWRY
+6260 TDLYAWQY

-6292 SEVFQFHTLDVR
+6292 SEVFQFHTLDPR

-6318 VGQLY
+6318 VGELY

-6334 SDVWEAQYDGE
+6334 SDVWEAQYAGE

-6352 WANRYVYDPDKD
+6352 WANRYVYDPEKD

-6373 AESRAGTSPEVA
+6373 AEARAGTSPEVA

-6411 YDPIYGSIVFRAWN
+6411 YDPISGPIVFRAWN
-6425 QKFDP
+6425 QRFDP

-6437 AIWTVPSSVSEGS
+6437 AIWTVPSSVSTGS
-6450 DGNGTTTD
+6450 AGNGTTTD

-6502 RAVVRD
+6502 RAVVRGGV
-6508 RTEVYVSDAGV
+6508 EVSVSDAGV

-6530 KNGELVTSIT
+6530 KNGSLVTSIT

-6559 DFGSAALSGSV
+6559 DFGSAAISGSV

-6615 VGTNVGGVYY
+6615 VGSNVGGVYY
-6625 LGDADPATGGSSGG
+6625 LGDADPAAGGGS
-6639 SSGGNP
+6639 
-6645 FSAGGNSTSF
+6645 GGNSTSF

-6734 DTMYITNFLDLAGAQ
+6734 DTMYITNFQDLAGTQIGDA
-6749 SADEAGTTSDGRY
+6749 SNMTSDGRY

-6767 DRYSVNDV
+6767 DRYSVNGV
-6775 PIGPGTGEIN
+6775 PLGPNAGEIN

-6796 DCNVRC
+6796 DTNVRC

-6818 WSHFEDMSANENI
+6818 WSHFEEMSANENI
-6831 AKLKEPDITS
+6831 AHLANPDITS

-6849 NALVVSPATN
+6849 NALMVSPATN

-6874 EHRQVP
+6874 EYRQVP

-6899 MNGRN
+6899 MGVKN
-6904 TYTAFQLQILS
+6904 TYTAFQLQILN
-6915 GSTVVYDSGVRHAPC
+6915 GTTVVYDSGVRHAPS

-6948 MPNGRIL
+6948 MPSGHIL

-6964 VAMYNAKFKPSAY
+6964 VAMYNAKFKPSPY
-6977 VNAYSAVAPLRTDV
+6977 VNAFSDAATFRTDV

-7001 FNAVNVCVKYTGP
+7001 FNAINVCVKYTGP
-7014 NAVLADCDNLSSVYG
+7014 SEVIAACDSASIAG
-7029 KVRLQAFA
+7029 KVRLQAFTT
-7037 FADFSGVP
+7037 ADFSGVP
-7045 SSQTLVTGKDE
+7045 SAQALVTGKDR
-7056 IADASYTMANAKL
+7056 IADASDTMANAKL

-7078 IRAYIDSNGNFVKD
+7078 IRAYIDSNGNFEKD

-7098 QVAGPVTVGAGRPAP
+7098 QAKVPVTVGAGHPAP
-7113 VVGLYIEDADTNQ
+7113 LVGLYIEDADTNQ
-7126 DWVPDALEFTVNGQ
+7126 DWVPDALEFDANGQ
-7140 LKDAYSPI
+7140 LKAAYSPI
-7148 RITGEFLMSKKLSE
+7148 KISGEFLLSKKLSS
-7162 AVSADTLQAGVSTY
+7162 AVSADTLEAGVSTY
-7176 LSGATLSAFQYADV
+7176 LSGATLTAFQYV
-7190 IGTLLG
+7190 SVMGTLLG

-7201 ETTTINAIRKAVEK
+7201 ETTTIDAIREAVEK
-7215 KVKAGTVKITSIKFD
+7215 KVKDGTVKITSIAFD
-7230 PTGKKV
+7230 PVGKKV

-7246 SVAGDLFSKIF
+7246 TVAGEIF
-7257 EYSPGDEVVVKVKVF
+7257 FKVYEFPSAASAKVNVKVF

-7279 AEWVP
+7279 AEWQLIHTEANV
-7284 VGDAQTV
+7284 AI
-7291 SVGVHSQ
+7291 GVHSQ
-7298 EVSVPLPSGTDYTSG
+7298 NVEVALPDGDYTSG